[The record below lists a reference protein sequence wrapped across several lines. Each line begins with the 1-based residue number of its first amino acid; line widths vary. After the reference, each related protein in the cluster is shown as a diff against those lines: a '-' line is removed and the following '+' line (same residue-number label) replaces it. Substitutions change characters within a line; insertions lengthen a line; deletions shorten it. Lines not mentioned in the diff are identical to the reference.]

1 MRLMLA
7 SRSSLEK
14 PRPLLRFVRTSSPSS
29 TSILTPRARS
39 CGTSAFVSVVL
50 PAPDSPVNH
59 NVNPRV
65 TSFFLFCYHQVA
77 TAPGIV
83 SLEAAAGIEPTYKG
97 FADLRLTTWLRR
109 LKLRIADCNAWPQS
123 HGDTEQKRGFL
134 DNIFFSPSL
143 CLCGSVAKHC
153 NPQSSHAAALNPR
166 SPSIRTC
173 ATSGRVNSTGGVSPR
188 ESISR
193 TRVPLRLTWCDW
205 SWGQVLSDAIP
216 SHLRQKKV
224 LSKNIGAIFNSPG
237 PKWPK
242 MSCESYVP

>member
-1 MRLMLA
+1 MRRMLR

-14 PRPLLRFVRTSSPSS
+14 PRPLLRFVRTSSPSR
-29 TSILTPRARS
+29 TSIFTPRSRS

-65 TSFFLFCYHQVA
+65 TDFSSLV
-77 TAPGIV
+77 I
-83 SLEAAAGIEPTYKG
+83 LEAAAGIEPTYKG
-97 FADLRLTTWLRR
+97 FADLRLTPWLNR
-109 LKLRIADCNAWPQS
+109 LKLRIADCGLRIADCGLMSLSDCGCEIETESIIDPQPAI
-123 HGDTEQKRGFL
+123 R
-134 DNIFFSPSL
+134 
-143 CLCGSVAKHC
+143 

-173 ATSGRVNSTGGVSPR
+173 ATSGRVNSTGGISPR

-205 SWGQVLSDAIP
+205 SCGQVLSDAIP
-216 SHLRQKKV
+216 SHLRQ
-224 LSKNIGAIFNSPG
+224 
-237 PKWPK
+237 
-242 MSCESYVP
+242 